1 MMIKRK
7 KKNIMN
13 IKNNESYSFKLI
25 DSFNKSIIIR
35 GANNETKKKE
45 EDEKN
50 KDKNKNKKGYVLPII
65 PLKQN
70 KSVIFTRK
78 EQFLRTRI
86 KKSNE
91 D

>member
-1 MMIKRK
+1 MKQ
-7 KKNIMN
+7 
-13 IKNNESYSFKLI
+13 
-25 DSFNKSIIIR
+25 
-35 GANNETKKKE
+35 KKKE